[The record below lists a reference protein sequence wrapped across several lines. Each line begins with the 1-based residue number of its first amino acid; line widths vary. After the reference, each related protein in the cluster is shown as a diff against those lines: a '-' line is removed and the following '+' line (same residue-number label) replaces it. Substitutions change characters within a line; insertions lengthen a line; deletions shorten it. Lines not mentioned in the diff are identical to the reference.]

1 MKGTRSKGLGR
12 GRRGSGLSPRHGAS
26 ELAVDA
32 AAVYR
37 LVRLAQ
43 VDDITQGPREAFVRR
58 YGATKGGI
66 AWSALAD
73 CPWCLSIWVAGG
85 VVIARAVSPR
95 LWGMIAR
102 ALAFSAAAGVI
113 TGLVD
118 QLEHGRP

>member
-43 VDDITQGPREAFVRR
+43 QDTILDGVREQLIVKYGERRWVELITCA
-58 YGATKGGI
+58 
-66 AWSALAD
+66 
-73 CPWCLSIWVAGG
+73 WCLSIWVAGG

>member
-12 GRRGSGLSPRHGAS
+12 GRRGSGLSPRHDTI
-26 ELAVDA
+26 VDA
-32 AAVYR
+32 IAVYR

-43 VDDITQGPREAFVRR
+43 VDDITQGPREAFVNR
-58 YGATKGGI
+58 YGGTKGGI